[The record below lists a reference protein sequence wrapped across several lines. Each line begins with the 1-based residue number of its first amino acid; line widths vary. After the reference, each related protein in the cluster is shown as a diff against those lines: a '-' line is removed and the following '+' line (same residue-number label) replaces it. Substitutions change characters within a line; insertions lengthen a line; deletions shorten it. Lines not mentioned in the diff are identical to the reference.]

1 MKSHQPKEA
10 ARVQGGHEPKEAGPL
25 GEVVAAL
32 AVGHPGAEGMR
43 EGELAPRQRK
53 PLVDFVFSED
63 GGGQRVEEMRE
74 ALDEFREDIG
84 SKSE

>member
-1 MKSHQPKEA
+1 MRSHEPKEA
-10 ARVQGGHEPKEAGPL
+10 ARAQGGRAP
-25 GEVVAAL
+25 GEVVTAL

-43 EGELAPRQRK
+43 EGEFAPRQRK
-53 PLVDFVFSED
+53 PLADFVFSED